1 MEENKLLRWID
12 NVYNGKINEEIVIVN
27 FIYNEQ
33 ITKINE
39 PIFFNNLKINKF
51 KHISSEKNLHEKNCI
66 YYAELIKYKDIK
78 YLVDSGIKIIF
89 LEYPIY
95 KLFTNDINNKTL
107 KNHDYFFIEK
117 INFEETI
124 YNDDLKKIIKKR
136 YQDLPPNLDIR
147 VNINKFILENY
158 DFKLLKENRILTA
171 SFAHMLYRMCYLD
184 YTSTKTQVGINISKI
199 LNVKSKSLTPKQFKN
214 YLGKDSDQNLKQ
226 ARVYD
231 LNINQYVLD
240 TKINILKKLIKL
252 NIDTLDFKKIFEIVE
267 LSNIEIKEI
276 KDSEIKSYLKDLKKS
291 NTNL

>member
-107 KNHDYFFIEK
+107 KIMIIFL
-117 INFEETI
+117 
-124 YNDDLKKIIKKR
+124 LKK
-136 YQDLPPNLDIR
+136 L
-147 VNINKFILENY
+147 
-158 DFKLLKENRILTA
+158 
-171 SFAHMLYRMCYLD
+171 
-184 YTSTKTQVGINISKI
+184 
-199 LNVKSKSLTPKQFKN
+199 
-214 YLGKDSDQNLKQ
+214 
-226 ARVYD
+226 
-231 LNINQYVLD
+231 
-240 TKINILKKLIKL
+240 ILKKLYIIK
-252 NIDTLDFKKIFEIVE
+252 K
-267 LSNIEIKEI
+267 
-276 KDSEIKSYLKDLKKS
+276 LKKLFKQ
-291 NTNL
+291 NTWIYPLF